1 MSADLAI
8 MRPLHMGSVR
18 GGVTHRRGS
27 RPDMTMPPMPVL
39 ACRQVARSGSS
50 RVAEAWQEMQALAQ

>member
-1 MSADLAI
+1 
-8 MRPLHMGSVR
+8 
-18 GGVTHRRGS
+18 
-27 RPDMTMPPMPVL
+27 MTMPPMPVL